1 MICGRCGSSIDDN
14 AQVCPNCGNV
24 LAKAHADVEEIQ
36 RRVQEELREQME
48 KEQAE
53 AQAVAQP
60 EAQAAQQNAQ
70 PQATPQQQAQPQA
83 PADNSEADTTVLAGG
98 IFDQSVQTGEADTTV
113 LSADALAG
121 NVMPGEADT
130 TVLSAEALNAN
141 IEPSEAD
148 TTLLSGSDFLR
159 SPMGQEQMGNTVL
172 RNENLTGPGPINGY
186 NSVVPGKE
194 KGPGISTG
202 IMALLISLGA
212 IALILIVVMV
222 ILIIKLL

>member
-48 KEQAE
+48 NEQAE
-53 AQAVAQP
+53 
-60 EAQAAQQNAQ
+60 
-70 PQATPQQQAQPQA
+70 AQPQA

>member
-48 KEQAE
+48 NE
-53 AQAVAQP
+53 
-60 EAQAAQQNAQ
+60 
-70 PQATPQQQAQPQA
+70 QA

-159 SPMGQEQMGNTVL
+159 SPMGQEQMSNTVL

>member
-53 AQAVAQP
+53 
-60 EAQAAQQNAQ
+60 
-70 PQATPQQQAQPQA
+70 AQPQA

>member
-48 KEQAE
+48 NE
-53 AQAVAQP
+53 
-60 EAQAAQQNAQ
+60 
-70 PQATPQQQAQPQA
+70 QA

>member
-53 AQAVAQP
+53 AQAQAVAQP
-60 EAQAAQQNAQ
+60 EAQAAQQ
-70 PQATPQQQAQPQA
+70 TAQPQA

-172 RNENLTGPGPINGY
+172 RNETLTGPGPINGY

-194 KGPGISTG
+194 KGLGISTG

>member
-48 KEQAE
+48 KE
-53 AQAVAQP
+53 
-60 EAQAAQQNAQ
+60 
-70 PQATPQQQAQPQA
+70 QA